1 MFDTIGLGSQNV
13 FEATLYT
20 AVVRT
25 QGLAVHTNHLE
36 KKLLFQINSLLQL
49 SLPRVDCQ
57 QLLAFPKV
65 ASTNENTSRDN
76 DDVFAQILSRSQLET
91 PLFVLGTLQG
101 SFFCSHKTRVN
112 ILQNSSN
119 LMPKPIREFQRK
131 ILLYSGIGNLERLK
145 KVI

>member
-1 MFDTIGLGSQNV
+1 MGSQNV

-76 DDVFAQILSRSQLET
+76 DDVFAQILSRSQLE
-91 PLFVLGTLQG
+91 LHFLSLGR
-101 SFFCSHKTRVN
+101 SKEAF
-112 ILQNSSN
+112 
-119 LMPKPIREFQRK
+119 
-131 ILLYSGIGNLERLK
+131 LLP
-145 KVI
+145 